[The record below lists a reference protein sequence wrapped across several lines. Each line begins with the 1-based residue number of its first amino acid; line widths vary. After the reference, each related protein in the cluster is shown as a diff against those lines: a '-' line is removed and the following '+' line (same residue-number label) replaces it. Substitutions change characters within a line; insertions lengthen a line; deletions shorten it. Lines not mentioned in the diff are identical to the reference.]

1 MKCENPY
8 KPYTVEIMDIKQETA
23 DTKTYR
29 LSFCDA
35 DVRDGYS
42 FEPGQFNMLTVFGIG
57 EAPVS
62 VSSNPEEKKSFEHTV
77 RSVGN
82 VTNALSKLRVG
93 DTFHV
98 RGPYGTG
105 WPMDFMKGK
114 NVLLI
119 AGGIGLAP
127 LRPVIYSIADR
138 RTDYETLEIL
148 YGART
153 PEEGLFRTEY
163 DRWRTLPQTSLKLTV
178 DKVPEGTDWNFHVGV
193 VTELFRDM
201 VSRPE
206 NTAVITCGPE
216 IMMKYAVR
224 DLLERRF
231 LPDQIFL
238 SLERRMNCGISKC
251 GFCQIGSQFVCQD
264 GPVFS
269 YQQLLCLTEKVF

>member
-8 KPYTVEIMDIKQETA
+8 KPHTVEIKDIRQETA

-35 DVRDGYS
+35 AVQGSYT
-42 FEPGQFNMLTVFGIG
+42 FEPGQFNMVTVFGIG

-62 VSSNPEEKKSFEHTV
+62 LSSNSVDKESFEHTI
-77 RSVGN
+77 RNVGN
-82 VTNALSKLRVG
+82 VTNALAKLSVG

-114 NVLLI
+114 NVLII

-138 RTDYETLEIL
+138 RQDFETLEIL
-148 YGART
+148 YGARA
-153 PEEGLFRTEY
+153 PEDGLFRSEY
-163 DRWRTLPQTSLKLTV
+163 DRWRTLPRTVLRLTV
-178 DKVPEGTDWNFHVGV
+178 DEVPQGVDWNYNVGV
-193 VTELFRDM
+193 VTELFSDM

-206 NTAVITCGPE
+206 NTVVITCGPE

-224 DLLERRF
+224 DLLELGF
-231 LPDQIFL
+231 SPDQIFL

-251 GFCQIGSQFVCQD
+251 GFCQIGPKFVCQD